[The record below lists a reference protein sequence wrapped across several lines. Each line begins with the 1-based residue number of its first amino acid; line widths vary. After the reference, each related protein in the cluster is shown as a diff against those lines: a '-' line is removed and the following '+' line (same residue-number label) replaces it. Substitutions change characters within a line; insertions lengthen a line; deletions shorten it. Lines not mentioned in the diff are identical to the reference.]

1 MAELRD
7 FFSAGKLED
16 MLRNLIPSLDE
27 SAMTVIESF
36 LASKR
41 VLDGGDNSINA
52 VMEVYHNVTTVRAML
67 ANGLSSG
74 LRNDAPDS
82 ALVMRQ
88 RWRLAEGKCAEYA
101 FTLMSRFI
109 NKLEEQVG
117 TQLCV
122 MLGCKM

>member
-1 MAELRD
+1 MAELRE

-16 MLRNLIPSLDE
+16 MLRNLSPSLDE
-27 SAMTVIESF
+27 SATTVIEMF
-36 LASKR
+36 LGSKKR
-41 VLDGGDNSINA
+41 LDGGDGSINT

-109 NKLEEQVG
+109 NLLEQEVR
-117 TQLCV
+117 
-122 MLGCKM
+122 